1 MIAAN
6 RRWVAGAIGALLV
19 AIAAASGMLLRAND
33 EPLPSR
39 APNERPVVLLLTSL
53 PIALPERFSLD
64 EGGSEL
70 LPALEKRY
78 RVVPISTTD
87 AASLSAGRLL
97 LMAQPHAQP
106 AEMLVALDSWV
117 RSGGRLL
124 LLADPRLEWPS
135 ELPLGDVA
143 RPPSSFPDMGLL
155 AHWGLELETPDAAGP
170 VRLGPGS
177 VLYLSPGR
185 LRSTNPRCE
194 LLHARIVAEC
204 AIGKGRVTVVADADF
219 VNLEAAGALGADPDR
234 QSGEL
239 LDLLARLER

>member
-1 MIAAN
+1 M
-6 RRWVAGAIGALLV
+6 AGAIGALLV
-19 AIAAASGMLLRAND
+19 AIAAASGMLLRASD
-33 EPLPSR
+33 EPLPKR
-39 APNERPVVLLLTSL
+39 PPNERPVLLLLTSF

-78 RVVPISTTD
+78 RVVPISTSD
-87 AASLSAGRLL
+87 AASLSGGRLL

-117 RSGGRLL
+117 RRGGRLL
-124 LLADPRLEWPS
+124 LLADQRLEWPS

-143 RPPSSFPDMGLL
+143 RPPSSFPDTGLL
-155 AHWGLELETPDAAGP
+155 AHWGIELEPPDAAGP
-170 VRLGPGS
+170 VRLGP
-177 VLYLSPGR
+177 VAYLSPGR

-194 LLHARIVAEC
+194 LSRDRIVAQC
-204 AIGKGRVTVVADADF
+204 AIGKGRVAVVADADF
-219 VNLEAAGALGADPDR
+219 VNLEAAEALGADAEH
-234 QSGEL
+234 QSAEL